1 MGAKVAI
8 LIDGAYFLRRLRSVR
23 RDIDAS
29 NPQEVSRSIGQL
41 INSHLN
47 RLNEVHRVPNS
58 RQLLYRCFYYDAWPY
73 SEKGHTPI
81 SKRAIDYSK
90 SDMAA
95 FRLELFN
102 ELRARPNLALRLG
115 QVTKPTSGSWT
126 LNQGPQGQL
135 LRGEI
140 AVGDL
145 EDSDFSARLTQKG
158 VDMRIGLDIATITLK
173 KQANVIV
180 LVSGDSDFVPA
191 AKLARREGVTFILDP
206 LWQNVSPDLREH
218 IDGLTSGFRRP
229 VSHRAR
235 S

>member
-1 MGAKVAI
+1 MTAKVAI
-8 LIDGAYFLRRLRSVR
+8 LIDGAYYLRRLRSAR

-41 INSHLN
+41 INSHLS
-47 RLNEVHRVPNS
+47 RLSEVHRVPNP

-90 SDMAA
+90 SDMAV
-95 FRLELFN
+95 FRLKLFD
-102 ELRARPNLALRLG
+102 ELRSRPNLALRLG
-115 QVTKPTSGSWT
+115 QVTKPGKGSWT
-126 LNQGPQGQL
+126 LNQGPQTRL

-140 AVGDL
+140 AVSDL

-173 KQANVIV
+173 KQANVIA

-229 VSHRAR
+229 VSRRAR